1 MGHGNWDYDNDSMG
15 YPGVPPM
22 DERLYP
28 GTKKIKPASPDG
40 TRVEK
45 TPPGINYH
53 VQYLD
58 YCLGELIRHTQDLGI
73 DRNTVFIF
81 TTDNATTSY
90 GKGLKGAVK
99 EHGPLVPMIVYGPG
113 SVNAIGEADD
123 LASLADIMPTVAEL
137 TGARLPDNYEF
148 DGKSMMPFV
157 SGKTSKHRDWVY
169 SYNAEYQMVRTRNV
183 CRGGMGFYWDTR
195 GVRDQEQYRMI
206 DLNKPDPALR
216 KEIKLIKT
224 VLKKYPTAPLSGPM
238 YERYM
243 KAKAGKRE
251 LWDKMRERI
260 LREHKEEK

>member
-1 MGHGNWDYDNDSMG
+1 
-15 YPGVPPM
+15 M
-22 DERLYP
+22 DTKLYR
-28 GTKKIKPASPDG
+28 GTPKIKAKAPDG
-40 TRVEK
+40 TMAEK

-58 YCLGELIRHTQDLGI
+58 YCFGELIRHTQDLGI

-81 TTDNATTSY
+81 STDNATTSY

-99 EHGPLVPMIVYGPG
+99 EHGPLVPMIMYGPG

-123 LASLADIMPTVAEL
+123 LASLADIMPTVADL
-137 TGARLPDNYEF
+137 TGAKLPDNYEF

-183 CRGGMGFYWDTR
+183 CRCGMGFYWDTR
-195 GVRDQEQYRMI
+195 GVRDQEKYRMI
-206 DLNKPDPALR
+206 DMNKPDPALR
-216 KEIKLIKT
+216 KEIELIKA

-260 LREHKEEK
+260 LKENKKGKGQ